1 MRRLVITILLIMLH
15 FSLSS
20 QVLEFDQLEMR
31 YDQRQYKSV
40 YQKANKLQANP
51 QYDYSFVPRYYI
63 ALSKLQLAQNPKW
76 LKKNKFAL
84 EEATKTFEELQSTRE
99 GQEILRSH
107 QYEMSVLKSDL
118 MLWTYNLNEHGD
130 RDKFNK
136 VDQLIKTIF
145 KDVPDLDK
153 TFEIKPQT
161 KTNTGSTKTNQSK
174 NEATTTADNS
184 DVIVI
189 QNLSSRDEIVK
200 LSEGLLGIPYK
211 YAGVTPSGFDCS
223 GFTNYVIRKTLNKN
237 LSQRAADQ
245 FKEVRKINRKDL
257 QLGDF
262 IFFSHGKGINHVG
275 IVYSLENDS
284 VQMIHSSSS
293 IGISIVD
300 IYESDY
306 WRKRIVGFGTVV
318 EE

>member
-1 MRRLVITILLIMLH
+1 MRRIVITILLMLLH

-40 YQKANKLQANP
+40 FQKANKLQADP
-51 QYDYSFVPRYYI
+51 QYDYSYIPRYYL
-63 ALSKLQLAQNPKW
+63 ALSKLQLAQNKKW
-76 LKKNKFAL
+76 LRKNKFAL

-99 GQEILRSH
+99 GQDILRSH

-118 MLWTYNLNEHGD
+118 LLWTYNLNQDGD
-130 RDKFNK
+130 RDNFKK
-136 VDQLIKTIF
+136 VDKIIKTIF

-153 TFEIKPQT
+153 TLEIKPVK
-161 KTNTGSTKTNQSK
+161 KTNTGSTKASPNK
-174 NEATTTADNS
+174 KENPTTTENK
-184 DVIVI
+184 DVIVVN
-189 QNLSSRDEIVK
+189 NLTSRDEIVK

-223 GFTNYVIRKTLNKN
+223 GFTNYVIKKTLNKS
-237 LSQRAADQ
+237 LSHRAADQ
-245 FKEVRKINRKDL
+245 FKEVRKVNRKDL
-257 QLGDF
+257 QIGDL
-262 IFFSHGKGINHVG
+262 IFFSQGRGISHVG

-300 IYESDY
+300 IYDSDY
-306 WRKRIVGFGTVV
+306 WRKRIVGFGAVI
-318 EE
+318 ED